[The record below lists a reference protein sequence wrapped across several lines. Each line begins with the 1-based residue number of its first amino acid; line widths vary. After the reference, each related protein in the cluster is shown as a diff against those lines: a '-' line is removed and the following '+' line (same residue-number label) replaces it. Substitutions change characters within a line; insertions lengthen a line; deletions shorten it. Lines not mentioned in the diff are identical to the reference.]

1 MLYDLRIGPG
11 SNPKLDLMSRM
22 PKRLMSAFLTLLGSG
37 VGLGVTQ
44 HPAMALPENTLHSV
58 VSVLPVWP
66 DKPQGG
72 SGATRGSAPEGSG
85 IAIAEGGRI
94 ATAYHVIKPAER
106 VDVRL
111 YDGRIVPAQ
120 VLGFDEASDVAL
132 LDIEPELPLLRPG
145 PLPKV
150 ASRACIVSNAY
161 GLDLSVT
168 CGVIS
173 RHNVSDAGFNAV
185 EDFVQT
191 DAAANPG
198 SSGGALVDDEGRL
211 VGMVSAIFSSRE
223 GMNIGVN
230 FAVSSELLTRVAESL
245 ARSGDVTFVSAGW
258 GLDTPPKSTL
268 EQRAGVLVIGLED
281 GGPAE
286 TAGVRIG
293 DLLLK
298 VRGRSVQSPRDV
310 LSALAAVQPGETA
323 EVVIWRDN
331 RESRV
336 QLSFANEGAA
346 AQPQKRASVD
356 LADCPYNAAVCR
368 TRQAVFPLS
377 SFDPLGSSVRIGETL
392 LVTNRHITA
401 GEKTVTVYTPDG
413 TLTGEVLPS
422 AYSGDLALIRVDGLP
437 KDGLILKVREP
448 VSLNRTFYTVGGDIA
463 QKKVRVFPS
472 GKLIAPPA
480 RGADLGRLHVSA
492 HMQPGVSGGALVDET
507 GALVGIAT
515 GGGQGRHEAI
525 PLDDVADLIRLQ
537 GAPDAS
543 STFERLGK
551 GLSDCKLELE
561 AVKSKRARLS
571 DSGADDLAATCLSA
585 ANYGL
590 LQEAGD
596 TLGQQNHVEEAIRLH
611 LAALEQVPNSS
622 NSRLSLLTAYQVTG
636 RHEEMLEPARR
647 LLELLPNSP
656 DVLQRVLQAGVLG
669 RDRRLAKEALE
680 RLERLGGEEAVQAR
694 RYFDSAESSFGNKQ

>member
-1 MLYDLRIGPG
+1 
-11 SNPKLDLMSRM
+11 MSRI
-22 PKRLMSAFLTLLGSG
+22 PIRVMSAFLGLLGTG
-37 VGLGVTQ
+37 TGLAVIPQ
-44 HPAMALPENTLHSV
+44 SAWAIPDSTLHSV

-72 SGATRGSAPEGSG
+72 SGAIRGSAPEGSG
-85 IAIAEGGRI
+85 IAIAKGGRI

-111 YDGRIVPAQ
+111 HDGRIVPAQ

-145 PLPKV
+145 PAPKI
-150 ASRACIVSNAY
+150 ASRACFIANAY

-173 RHNVSDAGFNAV
+173 RTQVSDAGFNAV

-230 FAVSSELLTRVAESL
+230 FAVSSELLIRVADSL

-258 GLDTPPKSTL
+258 GLDTPPRSTL
-268 EQRAGVLVIGLED
+268 VDRAGVLVIGLED
-281 GGPAE
+281 GGPAQA
-286 TAGVRIG
+286 AGVQIG
-293 DLLLK
+293 DLVLK

-310 LSALAAVQPGETA
+310 LSALAVVQPGETA
-323 EVVIWRDN
+323 EVVLWRNN
-331 RESRV
+331 RESIV
-336 QLSFANEGAA
+336 QLSFAGENAA
-346 AQPQKRASVD
+346 VQPRQRSSLD
-356 LADCPYNAAVCR
+356 TADCPYSAAVCQ
-368 TRQAVFPLS
+368 TRQAVFPIS

-401 GEKTVTVYTPDG
+401 GEKTATVYIPNG

-422 AYSGDLALIRVDGLP
+422 AYPGDLALIRVEGLP

-448 VSLNRTFYTVGGDIA
+448 ASLNRTFYTVGGDIA
-463 QKKVRVFPS
+463 QKKVRVFPP

-537 GAPDAS
+537 GAPDAR
-543 STFERLGK
+543 STFDRLGQ
-551 GLSDCKLELE
+551 GLSECKLELE
-561 AVKSKRARLS
+561 AVKAKRSRLS
-571 DSGADDLAATCLSA
+571 DKGAGHLAETCMDA

-596 TLGQQNHVEEAIRLH
+596 ALGQQNHVEEAIRLH
-611 LAALEQVPNSS
+611 LAALTQVPNSS

-636 RHEEMLEPARR
+636 RYEEMLQPARR
-647 LLELLPNSP
+647 LLELQPNSP
-656 DVLQRVLQAGVLG
+656 DVLRRVLQAGVLG
-669 RDRRLAKEALE
+669 RDRELAEKALE
-680 RLERLGGEEAVQAR
+680 KLERLGGEEAVQAR
-694 RYFDSAESSFGNKQ
+694 RYFDKAESSFGNKQ